1 MLPVG
6 CWNNASSW
14 ASIQKDEEPKSIN
27 RGLPCEGDL
36 HSYGH
41 GLVTLDR
48 GLLDKVLEILEPV
61 FL

>member
-1 MLPVG
+1 M
-6 CWNNASSW
+6 SSW